1 MQGIAVSVDRSVFLS
16 DGKTLRLI
24 NPQGVI
30 NTLVG
35 GTTPHQHLVGVGCGA
50 PSYLASEVELHWPA
64 QLAVS
69 PLDSSLHIVDNNQ
82 ADK

>member
-16 DGKTLRLI
+16 DGKLLRMI
-24 NPQGVI
+24 NAQGVI

-35 GTTPHQHLVGVGCGA
+35 GPTSHHHLAGVGCGLA
-50 PSYLASEVELHWPA
+50 SYLASQVELHWPA

-69 PLDSSLHIVDNNQ
+69 PLDNSLHIVDNNQ
-82 ADK
+82 AD